1 MPSPLHRKY
10 LFKPSRYNFK
20 VVDGLID
27 GKTGDVG
34 HTFEQLANGFSG
46 KVCAASDASWSGRL
60 RSEAIRDLTEV
71 IEVSDDDE
79 GGGAGAAAAPPRR
92 SPSRFAS
99 KKRKAEQR
107 SGTAVATPPTATA
120 ASVAA
125 PVPATAASGASLAPA
140 AAASGASLATQA
152 AAASAASAA
161 PAPAA
166 AASGSSLVPA
176 AAAAA
181 SAARAPLADAA
192 ASAAS
197 ASTASS
203 VAVRDEASEVLRAML
218 GGVTKGAPAEALVEC
233 TVEAVEQ
240 WEASFSTR
248 LDHVLNLALF
258 REGLISLD
266 AVRELTRRIAT
277 RGPSKVTAP
286 PGPN

>member
-20 VVDGLID
+20 VVDGLVD

-60 RSEAIRDLTEV
+60 RSEATRALTEV

-161 PAPAA
+161 PVPAA

-192 ASAAS
+192 ASAA
-197 ASTASS
+197 TAAS